1 MNEPKESSLFSN
13 PAPRPGGRFQFGLF
27 GLMATMLLLCVPFAI
42 WGGLLRAG
50 KPAPGST
57 QMFVFVLL
65 SVAAPIGVMILI
77 GLAGSAARAY
87 RRLRKR
93 R

>member
-1 MNEPKESSLFSN
+1 MNDFEDRRPN
-13 PAPRPGGRFQFGLF
+13 RAPPPGGRFQFGMF
-27 GLMATMLLLCVPFAI
+27 GLMAAMLLLCVPFAI

-50 KPAPGST
+50 KPTPGST

-77 GLAGSAARAY
+77 GLARSAVRGY
-87 RRLRKR
+87 RKLRKR
-93 R
+93 

>member
-1 MNEPKESSLFSN
+1 MHESETRRPEPA
-13 PAPRPGGRFQFGLF
+13 APPSGRFQFGMF

-50 KPAPGST
+50 KSTPGAT
-57 QMFVFVLL
+57 QMSVFVLL

-77 GLAGSAARAY
+77 SLALAVSRLY
-87 RRLRKR
+87 RRLRR
-93 R
+93 RR

>member
-1 MNEPKESSLFSN
+1 MNEFEDR
-13 PAPRPGGRFQFGLF
+13 RPSREQPPNGRFQFGMF

-50 KPAPGST
+50 KPTPGST

-65 SVAAPIGVMILI
+65 SVAAPVGVMILI
-77 GLAGSAARAY
+77 SLALAASRAY
-87 RRLRKR
+87 RRLRGR